1 MKITY
6 DKSKREITLK
16 ERNLDFEDSIEVF
29 SGITYKIEDTRKD
42 YGETRIICYG
52 YLKDRMVVIGYV
64 QRGNSCHIFTMRK
77 ANEKEQKKIRQR
89 LSQS

>member
-6 DKSKREITLK
+6 DENKREITLK
-16 ERNLDFEDSIEVF
+16 ERNLDFEDAIEVF
-29 SGITYKIEDTRKD
+29 SNETFEIEDKRKN

-52 YLKDRMVVIGYV
+52 FLKGRMVVIGYV
-64 QRGNSCHIFTMRK
+64 QRGDCCHIFTMRK

-89 LSQS
+89 LS